1 MAASPSEIV
10 TAFVRAVEAR
20 DLDAALAHVCDDIV
34 YDNVPLGPVTGPEE
48 VRRILSGGVTA
59 AAERVEWVVLHQVAE
74 GDVVMNERVDRF
86 LIDGTWL
93 EIPVAGLFVLRDGR
107 ISLWRD
113 YFDLDG
119 FRRQREAAGLTGA
132 PGGSTGSTG

>member
-1 MAASPSEIV
+1 MTTASEVV
-10 TAFVRAVEAR
+10 TAFIRAIEDG
-20 DLDAALAHVCDDIV
+20 DLDTALTMVTDNIV
-34 YDNVPLGPVTGPEE
+34 YDNVPLGPVTGPDE

-59 AAERVEWVVLHQVAE
+59 AAERVEWVVSHQVGE
-74 GDVVMNERVDRF
+74 GHVVMNERVDRF
-86 LIDGTWL
+86 LVDGRWL
-93 EIPVAGLFVLRDGR
+93 EIPLAGLFVLREGR
-107 ISLWRD
+107 IAVWRD